1 MIGSKS
7 DVCDPDTGAC
17 DCLPGVTGIACGQC
31 LPLHYGFLESPPGCQ
46 SCDCH
51 PKGNPYIVT
60 YVLFHILWYLA
71 VFFLKICPVCIVNF
85 GMLYM
90 YIHKKYWKR

>member
-1 MIGSKS
+1 MFSFFEGFGNVAAGCRLCNCDLIGSKS

-60 YVLFHILWYLA
+60 YVLFHIL
-71 VFFLKICPVCIVNF
+71 
-85 GMLYM
+85 
-90 YIHKKYWKR
+90 

>member
-51 PKGNPYIVT
+51 PKGNPY
-60 YVLFHILWYLA
+60 VLFHILCYLA
-71 VFFLKICPVCIVNF
+71 VFFFKICPVCIVNF

-90 YIHKKYWKR
+90 YIHKMYWKR